1 MKIKLYDE
9 IMLKDGREAVVI
21 EVLSENNFLV
31 DVGSSPSDWETISVT
46 RDEIK
51 KVLRDGD

>member
-1 MKIKLYDE
+1 
-9 IMLKDGREAVVI
+9 
-21 EVLSENNFLV
+21 VLSENNFLV